1 MHRFFGKKKAA
12 PPVATLGET
21 SERLGSRMEGVET
34 KIKGYDAQLL
44 EIKGKIKATKSAS
57 VRNGL
62 KKRALNVLKQ
72 RKMYEKQRD
81 QMMKQQFNVDQT
93 AFATENVS
101 TTIET
106 VAAMKSAA
114 SELKVQMKAMDID
127 AIEDLQEDISDMLL
141 DVDGIQDVMGQSYA
155 MEDDLDED
163 ELMAELDELED
174 ELDMESQ
181 QVPDYLLNAASAS
194 KVDESQQQASA
205 VPVDEF
211 GLPITPARQLA

>member
-1 MHRFFGKKKAA
+1 
-12 PPVATLGET
+12 
-21 SERLGSRMEGVET
+21 
-34 KIKGYDAQLL
+34 
-44 EIKGKIKATKSAS
+44 
-57 VRNGL
+57 
-62 KKRALNVLKQ
+62 
-72 RKMYEKQRD
+72 
-81 QMMKQQFNVDQT
+81 
-93 AFATENVS
+93 
-101 TTIET
+101 

>member
-1 MHRFFGKKKAA
+1 M
-12 PPVATLGET
+12 
-21 SERLGSRMEGVET
+21 
-34 KIKGYDAQLL
+34 
-44 EIKGKIKATKSAS
+44 
-57 VRNGL
+57 
-62 KKRALNVLKQ
+62 
-72 RKMYEKQRD
+72 
-81 QMMKQQFNVDQT
+81 DQT

-194 KVDESQQQASA
+194 KVEASE
-205 VPVDEF
+205 VSSSSPTSSSVSRT
-211 GLPITPARQLA
+211 PIILYKH

>member
-1 MHRFFGKKKAA
+1 
-12 PPVATLGET
+12 
-21 SERLGSRMEGVET
+21 
-34 KIKGYDAQLL
+34 
-44 EIKGKIKATKSAS
+44 
-57 VRNGL
+57 
-62 KKRALNVLKQ
+62 
-72 RKMYEKQRD
+72 MYEKQRD

-114 SELKVQMKAMDID
+114 SELKVQMKEVDID
-127 AIEDLQEDISDMLL
+127 AVEELQEDISDMLL
-141 DVDGIQDVMGQSYA
+141 DVDEIQDVMGQSYA

-181 QVPDYLLNAASAS
+181 QMPDYLLNAASAS
-194 KVDESQQQASA
+194 KVEANASKVEASA

-211 GLPITPARQLA
+211 GLPIAPARQLA

>member
-1 MHRFFGKKKAA
+1 
-12 PPVATLGET
+12 
-21 SERLGSRMEGVET
+21 
-34 KIKGYDAQLL
+34 
-44 EIKGKIKATKSAS
+44 
-57 VRNGL
+57 
-62 KKRALNVLKQ
+62 
-72 RKMYEKQRD
+72 
-81 QMMKQQFNVDQT
+81 VDQT